1 MKQPVACKKYR
12 LAAMA
17 DAVSMISGT
26 STRVGRRGKV
36 NEESID
42 SVRGQQEEA
51 TLTEIQQLLK
61 GRLGIGI

>member
-1 MKQPVACKKYR
+1 
-12 LAAMA
+12 MA
-17 DAVSMISGT
+17 DAVSTISGT

-51 TLTEIQQLLK
+51 TFTKIQQLLK
-61 GRLGIGI
+61 GRLGISI